1 MIAEIHSLAEYEAEL
16 AKPGLAV
23 LDFYAPHSRSLK
35 TRAAYASTRY
45 TASMFLCMP
54 VLMQVLQ
61 VNGVDEEGAEV
72 QKKAEVTWWPTL
84 VVYKDGKEIWRDRVP
99 NPPSRKPLESLEYYL
114 KTVVA

>member
-16 AKPGLAV
+16 AKPGLVV
-23 LDFYAPHSRSLK
+23 LDFYAPH
-35 TRAAYASTRY
+35 
-45 TASMFLCMP
+45 CGP
-54 VLMQVLQ
+54 CH
-61 VNGVDEEGAEV
+61 VNGVDEAGSEV

>member
-23 LDFYAPHSRSLK
+23 LDFYAPHCGPCHVIAPLYSKIAEDQSSVRFYK
-35 TRAAYASTRY
+35 
-45 TASMFLCMP
+45 
-54 VLMQVLQ
+54 
-61 VNGVDEEGAEV
+61 VNGLDEAGSEV

-99 NPPSRKPLESLEYYL
+99 NPPSSKPLESLEYYL